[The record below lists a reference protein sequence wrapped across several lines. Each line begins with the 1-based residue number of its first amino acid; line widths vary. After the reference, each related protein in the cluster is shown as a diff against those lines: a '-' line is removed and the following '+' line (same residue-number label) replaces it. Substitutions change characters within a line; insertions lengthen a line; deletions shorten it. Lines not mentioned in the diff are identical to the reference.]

1 MEQVGE
7 ENECGRRANT
17 YVTWACVLRSLSFEP
32 DMVKDSAPVSSTPSE
47 SSDGR
52 GKEREGGGRG
62 EEGNTKGGNAVC
74 QPAHVRRKH
83 QRYSRV
89 ETVNT
94 AQRRKRCAKFEP
106 AFKKKRKED
115 EEKQQVESVLT
126 S

>member
-52 GKEREGGGRG
+52 RKERREDGG
-62 EEGNTKGGNAVC
+62 KGGDKGRERRVSTCSCETETSALFSC
-74 QPAHVRRKH
+74 GKGKYGATHGDVREVR
-83 QRYSRV
+83 
-89 ETVNT
+89 
-94 AQRRKRCAKFEP
+94 
-106 AFKKKRKED
+106 
-115 EEKQQVESVLT
+115 
-126 S
+126 

>member
-17 YVTWACVLRSLSFEP
+17 YVTWACVLKSLSFEP

-52 GKEREGGGRG
+52 REERREDGG
-62 EEGNTKGGNAVC
+62 EEGKTKGESGVC

-89 ETVNT
+89 ERVNT
-94 AQRRKRCAKFEP
+94 APRKKMCARCAKFE
-106 AFKKKRKED
+106 
-115 EEKQQVESVLT
+115 L
-126 S
+126 